1 MPTKTSPEYATL
13 PDSTVV
19 KYGPIG
25 VAVTAMKALTN
36 CRAIGA
42 TGQTGGY
49 IECTTLLD
57 TSKQFISDLPEGPE
71 KSLVFIDNPED
82 ADFAAFLAAAQKR
95 ETVQFYI
102 ELPNG
107 RTATMILALSGW
119 ETNEISAPSNEV
131 IQITVKGKQNT
142 LTWGTKTTPPA
153 GGGGGGKGGQGGGN
167 GG

>member
-19 KYGPIG
+19 KYGAVG
-25 VAVTAMKALTN
+25 AAVTAMKALTN

-42 TGQTGGY
+42 TGQTGSF
-49 IECTTLLD
+49 IDCTTLID

-71 KSLVFIDNPED
+71 KSLVFLDNPED
-82 ADFAAFLAAAQKR
+82 PDFSAFLTAAQKR

-102 ELPNG
+102 ELPNK

-119 ETNEISAPSNEV
+119 EMNEISAPANEV

-142 LTWGTKTTPPA
+142 LTWGTKTTLPRAAQVVKAA
-153 GGGGGGKGGQGGGN
+153 GGAGDGV
-167 GG
+167 

>member
-1 MPTKTSPEYATL
+1 MSTKTSPEYATL
-13 PDSTVV
+13 PDNTVV
-19 KYGPIG
+19 KYGAVG
-25 VAVTAMKALTN
+25 AAVTAMKDLTN
-36 CRAIGA
+36 CKAIGA
-42 TGQTGGY
+42 TGQTGGF
-49 IECTTLLD
+49 IDCTTLRD

-82 ADFAAFLAAAQKR
+82 ADFAAFLTAAQKR

-142 LTWGTKTTPPA
+142 LTWGTKTTPP
-153 GGGGGGKGGQGGGN
+153 GGGKGSGE
-167 GG
+167 

>member
-1 MPTKTSPEYATL
+1 MSTKTSPEYSTL
-13 PDSTVV
+13 PAGTVV
-19 KYGPIG
+19 KFGAVG
-25 VAVTAMKALTN
+25 AAVTTMKALTN

-42 TGQTGGY
+42 TGQTGSF
-49 IECTTLLD
+49 IDCTTLID

-71 KSLVFIDNPED
+71 KSLVFLDNPED
-82 ADFAAFLAAAQKR
+82 PDFSAFLTAAQKR

-102 ELPNG
+102 ELPNK

-119 ETNEISAPSNEV
+119 EMNEISAPANEV

-153 GGGGGGKGGQGGGN
+153 GGTGGKGTGGAGD
-167 GG
+167 GV